1 MLNVS
6 RDNSISASTSGPN
19 PGGPVRTFIGS
30 PRPAGRPRSCET
42 RAGRQAAGH
51 GGLHADVGG
60 PQDRMQAIA
69 ADDVGDL
76 GGVREHVL
84 PAERRRHLRRLHD
97 VPAHAGQDAPPGV
110 LDGLHVAEARGH
122 LAVGEVRGDEQRGVG
137 VDASATT
144 CAASGAAP
152 RNASVSSRA
161 SGVTPTMWYIA
172 HEPYEASA
180 APKCFSSSPAGAF
193 RTPASTGTRK

>member
-19 PGGPVRTFIGS
+19 PGGPVRTFIGP
-30 PRPAGRPRSCET
+30 PRTAGRPRSCET

-97 VPAHAGQDAPPGV
+97 VPAHAGQDAPAGV
-110 LDGLHVAEARGH
+110 
-122 LAVGEVRGDEQRGVG
+122 
-137 VDASATT
+137 
-144 CAASGAAP
+144 P
-152 RNASVSSRA
+152 
-161 SGVTPTMWYIA
+161 PTMWYIA